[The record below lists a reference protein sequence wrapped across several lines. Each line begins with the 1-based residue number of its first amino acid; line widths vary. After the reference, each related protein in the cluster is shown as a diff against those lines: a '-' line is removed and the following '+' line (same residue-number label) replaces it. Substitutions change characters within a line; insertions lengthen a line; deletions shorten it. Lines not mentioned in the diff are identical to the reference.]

1 MGEHTELKRLAEQD
15 ELLNEISALTKALT
29 GLTCGGSEF
38 FCRKGDRY
46 VADVKACVEYVQRT
60 SRDAHERWLSE
71 AKQRRSLI
79 EENERMRKAAEG
91 LISALNRFGFPVS
104 GAARVRLCDHGSS
117 EAMAVDYAARALISA
132 IGGHS
137 HD

>member
-1 MGEHTELKRLAEQD
+1 MTAPDHTELKRLAEQD

-60 SRDAHERWLSE
+60 RRDAHERWLSE

-79 EENERMRKAAEG
+79 EENERMRDALEECREYTDRFSDVIDGDYGAPEPNKAMQ
-91 LISALNRFGFPVS
+91 L
-104 GAARVRLCDHGSS
+104 ARVIDQ
-117 EAMAVDYAARALISA
+117 AL
-132 IGGHS
+132 GGRS